1 MISIFKKE
9 ETIVE
14 RMEKAIRDANRN
26 NKSIIAFH
34 LTPEE
39 HDEYITWAC
48 RDSALFIHCFRGVE
62 VFRVPDQFTG
72 RMSDD
77 SRFKF

>member
-9 ETIVE
+9 EKIVQK
-14 RMEKAIRDANRN
+14 MEKAIRDANRN
-26 NKSIIAFH
+26 DKSIIAFH

-39 HDEYITWAC
+39 HDEYTTWAG
-48 RDSALFIHCFRGVE
+48 RDSALLLHCFRGVE
-62 VFRVPDQFTG
+62 VFRVPNQFTG

-77 SRFKF
+77 SRFIF